1 MVLDIGQTYCCQ
13 KNLFLF
19 SALPIILD
27 IKIARAKVGEIKVGR
42 YQMKKE
48 KRKKE
53 KNLEIIIFDS
63 LESAN
68 PNICNEM
75 ERI

>member
-27 IKIARAKVGEIKVGR
+27 IKIARAKVGEISVQESIHMVLLTILKPFHRPYMYERKLLLYTVGAA
-42 YQMKKE
+42 Y
-48 KRKKE
+48 
-53 KNLEIIIFDS
+53 
-63 LESAN
+63 
-68 PNICNEM
+68 CNHG
-75 ERI
+75 